1 MPRESVGDALRKV
14 HGLLRPSG
22 LLVNMQP
29 YARPMEVEVRFGAD
43 RRTAGVA
50 HDSDAKLEDMRA
62 SWRTVADLTAAGLF
76 ALRGESTCAYE
87 FHFPGSK
94 EWQEFV
100 EKPNPIAIEA
110 KSALLK
116 EALAC
121 PDGLI
126 VVTEENLGRLYE
138 RLAPPGGGSSRGHQT
153 GKDTCT

>member
-1 MPRESVGDALRKV
+1 
-14 HGLLRPSG
+14 
-22 LLVNMQP
+22 
-29 YARPMEVEVRFGAD
+29 MEVEVRFGAN

-62 SWRTVADLTAAGLF
+62 SLRTVADLTAAGLF
-76 ALRGESTCAYE
+76 VLRGESTCAYE
-87 FHFPGSK
+87 FHFPGIE

-110 KSALLK
+110 DPALLK
-116 EALAC
+116 EALAR

-126 VVTEENLGRLYE
+126 VVTEENIGRLYK